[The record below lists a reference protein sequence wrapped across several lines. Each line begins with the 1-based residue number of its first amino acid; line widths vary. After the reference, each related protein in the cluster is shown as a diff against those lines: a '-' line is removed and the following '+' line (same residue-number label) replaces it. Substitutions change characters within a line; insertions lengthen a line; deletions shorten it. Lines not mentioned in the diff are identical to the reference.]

1 MDLLDIRIPDDP
13 FLEPV
18 AIIFVLAS
26 RLAVFERVLDFTND
40 PVQYFHVAKI
50 GKLIG
55 TVFIVYYK
63 MCQNRIFLGS
73 GPFIPM

>member
-40 PVQYFHVAKI
+40 PVQYFHGLFSLCSVRKNWKI
-50 GKLIG
+50 
-55 TVFIVYYK
+55 
-63 MCQNRIFLGS
+63 NRDRFYRLL
-73 GPFIPM
+73 